1 MCAQSEVMKLHFCFL
16 LIVALDFTLRSRI
29 HLHSFLYMIYNLVY
43 GKIGSN
49 LFCMWIPVSLWLK
62 ISTIVFNALAFS
74 FSLLLLIMGVGRLV
88 EYGINQV
95 STCLTA

>member
-1 MCAQSEVMKLHFCFL
+1 
-16 LIVALDFTLRSRI
+16 
-29 HLHSFLYMIYNLVY
+29 MIYSFVY
-43 GKIGSN
+43 GKIGSK
-49 LFCMWIPVSLWLK
+49 LIFFCMWIPVSLWLK
-62 ISTIVFNALAFS
+62 ISTFVFNALAFS

>member
-16 LIVALDFTLRSRI
+16 LIVALDFMLRSMI

-49 LFCMWIPVSLWLK
+49 LFLYVD
-62 ISTIVFNALAFS
+62 TRVT
-74 FSLLLLIMGVGRLV
+74 LV
-88 EYGINQV
+88 ENLNHCV
-95 STCLTA
+95 